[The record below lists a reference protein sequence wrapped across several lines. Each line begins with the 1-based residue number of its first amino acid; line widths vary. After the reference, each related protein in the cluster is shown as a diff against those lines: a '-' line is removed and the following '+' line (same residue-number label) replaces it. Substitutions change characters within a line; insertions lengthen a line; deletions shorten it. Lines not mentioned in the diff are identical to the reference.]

1 MWYQEPTYR
10 VRENTN
16 CCEYMVKG
24 CLQGVVLFRI
34 GNDGVAISP
43 SLFVAWLI
51 PCSQILRLVAPTS
64 QDFCFKQVQ
73 VVHFASSSVED
84 GRLNN
89 RDGSRLELYRTP
101 FVGEFGLGA
110 EEIGG
115 HEF

>member
-1 MWYQEPTYR
+1 MWYQEPPYR
-10 VRENTN
+10 VRENTKS
-16 CCEYMVKG
+16 CEYGEGMLAG
-24 CLQGVVLFRI
+24 SFS
-34 GNDGVAISP
+34 ISDC
-43 SLFVAWLI
+43 LFVAWLI
-51 PCSQILRLVAPTS
+51 PCSQILSLVAPTS
-64 QDFCFKQVQ
+64 QDSCFKQVQ